1 MSRFKILAASL
12 TLACAAAHA
21 EPVASYS
28 FGAAGFEGGGF
39 ISGAFTGLFTPSGLP
54 FPFSAGT
61 GHIVTSDVSAFSAT
75 LSGNATLPDV
85 SWELAELQSLRLVE
99 PNPGTPAGTPVA
111 LELRAF
117 DLATE
122 IELLLRVAVGSDIAD
137 ALFGPGAFLGA
148 RLEDTLADGDTR
160 IADSVVVEFVGLVD
174 GGGSVPAPSSLALA
188 LLALLLVRQVR
199 QVRQAPRGAQAAS
212 HAALRRRAAAWLLPL
227 GLLSAG
233 AAWAADTEPATPA
246 TADRLAAAR
255 ALIAEDRWAAA
266 IEALRRVDDRGS
278 ADWHNL
284 MGYSLRKA
292 RTPDLAAA
300 LRHYD
305 EALRLDP
312 RHRGALEYSGELFL
326 TLGELPRAEARA
338 RTLAQV
344 CGAPC
349 PELATLQ
356 QAIAQ
361 HKSRLPQAAAP
372 R

>member
-1 MSRFKILAASL
+1 MSRFKTLAATL

-39 ISGAFTGLFTPSGLP
+39 VSGAFTGLFTPSGLT

-61 GHIVTSDVSAFSAT
+61 GHIVTPDVSAFSAT
-75 LSGNATLPDV
+75 LTGNATLPDV

-99 PNPGTPAGTPVA
+99 PRPGTPAGTPVA

-117 DLATE
+117 DIATE
-122 IELLLRVAVGSDIAD
+122 IELLLRVAAGSDIAD

-148 RLEDTLADGDTR
+148 QLEDTLADGDRR
-160 IADSVVVEFVGLVD
+160 IADSVVVEFLGLP
-174 GGGSVPAPSSLALA
+174 GGGGIVPEPPSLALA
-188 LLALLLVRQVR
+188 LLALLFAGASSRQ
-199 QVRQAPRGAQAAS
+199 PGAS
-212 HAALRRRAAAWLLPL
+212 PLRRRAAAWLVPL
-227 GLLSAG
+227 GLLGAG
-233 AAWAADTEPATPA
+233 TAGAADTEPAAA
-246 TADRLAAAR
+246 TATASADRLAPAR
-255 ALIAEDRWAAA
+255 AHIAEDRWVAA
-266 IEALRRVDDRGS
+266 IEALQRVDDRGS

-300 LRHYD
+300 QRHYD

-312 RHRGALEYSGELFL
+312 RHRGALEYSGELFI
-326 TLGELPRAEARA
+326 TLGDLPRAEARA
-338 RTLAQV
+338 RTLSQV

-356 QAIAQ
+356 QAIAEHQ
-361 HKSRLPQAAAP
+361 RRAPQAAAP